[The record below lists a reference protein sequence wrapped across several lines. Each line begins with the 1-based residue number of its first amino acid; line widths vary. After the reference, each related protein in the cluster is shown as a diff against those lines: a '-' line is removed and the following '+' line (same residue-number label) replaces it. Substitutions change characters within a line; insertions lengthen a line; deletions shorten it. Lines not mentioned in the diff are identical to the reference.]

1 MSPDSSSTSSLLNDN
16 QMEHDTPDIPLR
28 TQSTSSSNANNKS
41 TSEEKDENYNLDHL
55 SELTIINFKKLN
67 EQLEKGQAPIN
78 SEMYNEIKKYL
89 NFMEIDTSKNKNE
102 SKNKNQVSK
111 KSKYQPLQ
119 LQFGSTLG
127 ESFYISFYKIHFN
140 SEDERR
146 KICSYKLNNEIN
158 LNTGNFLED
167 IISEGNSSFVVKSR
181 EQGKLVE
188 KMKTVCNVP
197 CEVKPHDIMNYCRGI
212 IYVHGYS
219 KEDAK
224 QYGAELK

>member
-1 MSPDSSSTSSLLNDN
+1 MSTLEVDMARSRKRHVGDSPESSSYGKRTKINLDNNESRSSSTSSFLNDN

-28 TQSTSSSNANNKS
+28 TQSANSSNANNKS
-41 TSEEKDENYNLDHL
+41 TSAEKDENYNLDHL

-119 LQFGSTLG
+119 LQFGSTPG
-127 ESFYISFYKIHFN
+127 ESFYITFYKIHFN

-146 KICSYKLNNEIN
+146 KICPYKLNNEIN
-158 LNTGNFLED
+158 LNTGNFL
-167 IISEGNSSFVVKSR
+167 
-181 EQGKLVE
+181 
-188 KMKTVCNVP
+188 KTLSARVTV
-197 CEVKPHDIMNYCRGI
+197 
-212 IYVHGYS
+212 
-219 KEDAK
+219 A
-224 QYGAELK
+224 L